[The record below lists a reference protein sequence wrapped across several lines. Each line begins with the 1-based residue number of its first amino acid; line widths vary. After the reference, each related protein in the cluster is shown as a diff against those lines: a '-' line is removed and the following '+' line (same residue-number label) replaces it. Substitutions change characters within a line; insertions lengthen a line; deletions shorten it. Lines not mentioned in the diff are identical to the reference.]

1 VFRQLGLCR
10 AYAPSTSL
18 DVVAPVTAKAFEATH
33 LGLDS
38 TTSLSF
44 TLTNPAANAV
54 ALTGVAFT
62 DTLRGGPGRGHA

>member
-1 VFRQLGLCR
+1 
-10 AYAPSTSL
+10 
-18 DVVAPVTAKAFEATH
+18 VVAPVTAKAFEATH
-33 LGLDS
+33 LGLNS